1 MILKTE
7 YHGGIM
13 TQAKPSDINP
23 SLPPPEKQAL
33 LQCDKVVDHVKSLI
47 SQQGGAIGFD
57 EYMDAV
63 LYAPGLGYYSAGS
76 RKFGADGDFVTAPEI
91 SPLFSQCL
99 AYQCAQVLTEL
110 GKGSILEL
118 GAGTGVMARDLLL
131 ELEKLDLLPEHYF
144 ILEVSADLKQRQ
156 QQLLK
161 KSIPHLFQRI
171 SWLDALP
178 ETSFDGLIL
187 ANEILDALAV
197 KRFKKVS
204 GQFKE
209 MKVGFDDG
217 ALIWLEADVDKHFS
231 TSLSQLEQALP
242 EAFPDEYVS
251 EININTKQWLS
262 GLETVLRSGVLLFI
276 DYGYSKQEYYHPS
289 RNDGT
294 LLCHYRHH
302 VHADPFFYPGLQ
314 DITTSVNF
322 TDVAES
328 AHSLGL
334 HVSGYTN
341 QAYFLFACGLEK
353 LIGDITM
360 LDTQSHTEVIQQVKK
375 LTLPEE
381 MGERFK
387 VIALTKGF
395 NQSLI
400 GFSVMDQRARL

>member
-7 YHGGIM
+7 YHGRIM
-13 TQAKPSDINP
+13 TQAKPSNINS
-23 SLPPPEKQAL
+23 SLPVPEKEAL
-33 LQCDKVVDHVKSLI
+33 LQCEKVVDHVKRLI
-47 SQQGGAIGFD
+47 NKQGGSIGFD
-57 EYMDAV
+57 EYMDAA

-76 RKFGADGDFVTAPEI
+76 RKFGAEGDFVTAPEI

-99 AYQCAQVLTEL
+99 AYQCAQVLAEL
-110 GKGSILEL
+110 GSGSILEL
-118 GAGTGVMARDLLL
+118 GAGTGAMARDLLL
-131 ELEKLDLLPEHYF
+131 ELEKLDLLPEKYF

-161 KSIPHLFQRI
+161 QSIPHLFECI

-178 ETSFDGLIL
+178 ESSFDGLIL
-187 ANEILDALAV
+187 ANEILDALVV
-197 KRFKKVS
+197 KRFKKLS

-209 MKVGFDDG
+209 MKVALDDDG
-217 ALIWLEADVDKHFS
+217 LIWIEDDAGEELLKPL
-231 TSLSQLEQALP
+231 TQLESELP
-242 EAFPDEYVS
+242 EVFPDGYVS
-251 EININTKQWLS
+251 EININTMQWLS
-262 GLETVLRSGVLLFI
+262 GLETVLQNGVLLFI

-302 VHADPFFYPGLQ
+302 LHADPFFYPGLQ

-353 LIGDITM
+353 LLGDIAT
-360 LDTQSHTEVIQQVKK
+360 LDTKSHIEVTQQVKK
-375 LTLPEE
+375 LTMPEE

-395 NQSLI
+395 NQGLI